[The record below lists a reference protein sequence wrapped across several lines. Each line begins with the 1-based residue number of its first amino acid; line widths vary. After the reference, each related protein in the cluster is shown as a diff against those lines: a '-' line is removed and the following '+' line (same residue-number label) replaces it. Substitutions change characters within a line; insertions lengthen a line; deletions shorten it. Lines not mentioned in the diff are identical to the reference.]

1 LKLLL
6 ITDAKIAD
14 TNAGKAIFNSI
25 AYELKHLNGNFSECE
40 IIGLHGGYS
49 SDMIVLNPSK
59 YNLVGLNN
67 EGRGFKGFS
76 FAYLINLF
84 KFILLKVPKYDVI
97 HVRGPGIPM
106 FYGLLVSMLFPGK
119 KWWFKYAN
127 NWNENGKS
135 LFWDVQK
142 KMLGSFFWIKVTV
155 NGNWA
160 ALPKHIVCFENPC
173 VSEMDRLK
181 INQREIN
188 SVLKVAFV
196 GRLTREKGVTI
207 GYQALLEFKSRNESS
222 KIEYIVLGEGEE
234 RRFLDELNLGQDI
247 VLHGLKSKNFII
259 ETLKDCDLLVLPT
272 TSPEGFPKVIAEA
285 MSVGCIP
292 IVTNVSCVE
301 QYIIN
306 GLNGFIIDNGLPDLK
321 EQIVKLFENY
331 WSLSSDERHFIR
343 GNAQKTAFDYFTYE
357 RFSEKVNSLVLN

>member
-1 LKLLL
+1 MKLLL

-40 IIGLHGGYS
+40 IIGLHGSYS

-67 EGRGFKGFS
+67 TGRGFNGFS
-76 FAYLINLF
+76 FTYLINLF
-84 KFILLKVPKYDVI
+84 IFILLKVPKYDVI

-106 FYGLLVSMLFPGK
+106 FYGLLVSMLFPRK

-127 NWNENGKS
+127 NWNSNGKS
-135 LFWDVQK
+135 LFWDVQQ
-142 KMLGSFFWIKVTV
+142 KMLRSFFWIKATV

-160 ALPKHIVCFENPC
+160 GLPKHFISFENPC
-173 VSEMDRLK
+173 ISEIDRLI
-181 INQREIN
+181 INQRKIN
-188 SVLKVAFV
+188 SALKVAFV

-207 GYQALLEFKSRNESS
+207 GYQALLEFKSRNELA
-222 KIEYIVLGEGEE
+222 KIEYIVVGEGEE
-234 RRFLDELNLGQDI
+234 SRSLGKLSSDRNI

-292 IVTNVSCVE
+292 IVTNVSCVD

-306 GLNGFIIDNGLPDLK
+306 GINGFIIDNRVPNFK
-321 EQIVKLFENY
+321 EQIVRLFETY
-331 WSLSSDERHFIR
+331 WSLSSGERHLMR
-343 GNAQKTAFDYFTYE
+343 LNAQKTAFDYFTYE
-357 RFSEKVNSLVLN
+357 RFSERVNSLVIN